1 MLKLADWVDP
11 KKSSGRKRG
20 LKIFWVTLVE
30 RPLNFSAAGL
40 REDRVSQLQSHTKTG
55 LLSHT

>member
-1 MLKLADWVDP
+1 MLILADWVDP
-11 KKSSGRKRG
+11 KKGSGRKGG

-40 REDRVSQLQSHTKTG
+40 
-55 LLSHT
+55 